1 LLVSNQSSTEIAD
14 FSSDDELSKE
24 VNCCLLFHV
33 YYTRVAELLLSIV
46 ELQKPAQLESE
57 SLSCDMYE
65 ALNNVRI
72 ISRASH
78 RDTGK
83 RRVNQVN
90 ENSKL
95 KSEVY
100 RGAKAICI
108 EERGALGSIEPRL
121 ASRTRVSVED

>member
-1 LLVSNQSSTEIAD
+1 MN
-14 FSSDDELSKE
+14 K
-24 VNCCLLFHV
+24 H
-33 YYTRVAELLLSIV
+33 
-46 ELQKPAQLESE
+46 SE
-57 SLSCDMYE
+57 FE
-65 ALNNVRI
+65 KLNNLKTVRTM
-72 ISRASH
+72 SRASY

-100 RGAKAICI
+100 RDAKAICT

-121 ASRTRVSVED
+121 ASRTRVSVEGWARS

>member
-1 LLVSNQSSTEIAD
+1 MLVPNQSSTEIAD

-33 YYTRVAELLLSIV
+33 YYTRVAELLLPIV
-46 ELQKPAQLESE
+46 ELQKPAQLGSE
-57 SLSCDMYE
+57 PLSCGMYG
-65 ALNNVRI
+65 ALNNVRTI
-72 ISRASH
+72 PRASH
-78 RDTGK
+78 RGTGK

-90 ENSKL
+90 EDSKL

-108 EERGALGSIEPRL
+108 EGREALGPIGPRP
-121 ASRTRVSVED
+121 APRTRVPVEG

>member
-1 LLVSNQSSTEIAD
+1 
-14 FSSDDELSKE
+14 
-24 VNCCLLFHV
+24 
-33 YYTRVAELLLSIV
+33 
-46 ELQKPAQLESE
+46 
-57 SLSCDMYE
+57 MYE

-72 ISRASH
+72 MPRASH

-100 RGAKAICI
+100 RGAKAICT
-108 EERGALGSIEPRL
+108 EGRRALGSIESRP
-121 ASRTRVSVED
+121 ASRTRVPVEG